1 MKRITFAVLTALTA
15 VLTAS
20 APLHA
25 RLDKGTSALI
35 NYVDSNGINV
45 TIDDPELCNDPKY
58 YILGSYIHS
67 GMKRTLSLCPGDDV
81 DAIDHATVRH
91 EVWHAIQHCINV
103 ARGTSLNSPVS
114 EDTSKLMALVN
125 ENVPDSELRN
135 IRQNYD
141 SAQWLLEYEAVLAE
155 NLFTAAEIQDLFKK
169 ACVGQ

>member
-25 RLDKGTSALI
+25 RLDKGTSDLI
-35 NYVDSNGINV
+35 NYVDRNGINV
-45 TIDDPELCNDPKY
+45 TIDDPETCNDPKY

-125 ENVPDSELRN
+125 QHVSASELQN
-135 IRQNYD
+135 IRQNYE
-141 SAQWLLEYEAVLAE
+141 SSQWLLEYEAVLAE
-155 NLFTAAEIQDLFKK
+155 NMFTAAEIQDLFKK
-169 ACVGQ
+169 ACVAQ